1 MHRLLILLLTLLPL
15 GTVQPAE
22 VVPWLYEVS
31 VPVANQSDGERRRA
45 SSDGLMVLLSRL
57 TGLAHVP
64 RTEVVG
70 QALAAPEGYYNEFH
84 FAIDDAAVAAGE
96 SGLRL
101 VVQFDP
107 DPVLNLIR
115 RADLPIWRAS
125 RERVLVWAVIQD
137 GAERVIVGAPSASP
151 LVRGLNEQ
159 ARARGLPLSLPLLDL
174 EDQLAVDPAAVWGR
188 LSQVIDP
195 ASARYGADLL
205 LLGRITSAPDG
216 AWQSDWEFWLD
227 GELVPFTAEGSDL
240 EAQGREVVD
249 VLTDELA
256 EHRVVHARAAGRL
269 AISVSGVV
277 NPADYG
283 ALLGYLRSLEFV
295 QNVGVS
301 GIRDGRLWLVVDT
314 PAEAARLLEAFER
327 DRRLFDDQLAM
338 VDGADLRLV
347 WRGGD

>member
-1 MHRLLILLLTLLPL
+1 MHRLLTLLLTLLPL
-15 GTVQPAE
+15 GAVQPAE

-45 SSDGLMVLLSRL
+45 SSEGLVVLLSRL

-64 RTEVVG
+64 RTEAVN

-84 FAIDDAAVAAGE
+84 FARDDAAAAAGE

-125 RERVLVWAVIQD
+125 RERVLVWAVMQE
-137 GAERVIVGAPSASP
+137 GAERAIVGATSTSP

-159 ARARGLPLSLPLLDL
+159 ARARGLPLNLPLLDL

-195 ASARYGADLL
+195 ASARYGADMLL
-205 LLGRITSAPDG
+205 FGRITASPDG
-216 AWQSDWEFWLD
+216 AWQSDWEFWVD
-227 GELVPFTAEGSDL
+227 GVLVPFTAEGADL

-249 VLTDELA
+249 VLADELA
-256 EHRVVHARAAGRL
+256 ERRVVVAREAGRL

-314 PAEAARLLEAFER
+314 PAEAPRLLETFER
-327 DRRLFDDQLAM
+327 DQRLFDDQLALI
-338 VDGADLRLV
+338 DGADLRLV